1 MESRTTVWLTAIGVW
16 LCLMVS
22 RGTVAQETTIPHPGM
37 LRYPDVS
44 ATHIVFV
51 YANDLWLV
59 PKSGGLAVP
68 LANPPGQES
77 FPRFSPDG
85 KTVAFVGNYDGNRDI
100 YTVPVEGGIPYRV
113 THHPSFEWLSEWTP
127 DGNRL
132 IFSASNL
139 SGFGPGMKMYTTSV
153 KGGLPEKLPIP
164 YGVNGSLS
172 SDGVW
177 LAYTP
182 HSTDNATWKRYRGGM
197 ATDIWL
203 FNLRTKQ
210 SRRITDWE
218 GTDTLPMW
226 HGEKVYYLSDAGPE
240 HRLNIW
246 VYDTRTGKREQITRF
261 KDFDVKWP
269 SIGPGDRG
277 EGEIVFQQGSHLYL
291 LNLATR
297 KAQPVQV
304 QIPGARPT
312 LRPRAVD
319 ASRFIF
325 GWGISPTGKRAVVE
339 ARGDIWTL
347 PAKNGSPR
355 NLTRTSGV
363 AERDPAWS
371 PDGQWI
377 AYFSDATGEY
387 ELYIMQ
393 SDGKGEPK
401 RLTTDGACFRYN
413 PVWSPNSKFI
423 AFSDKTGALYI
434 YGMDSGR
441 VRLVD
446 KDPWAVAP
454 SPSWSSD
461 SQWIAYAKTGERSR
475 SSEIWL
481 YNVDTE
487 QKVQVT
493 SGMFNDSSPVF
504 DRKGDYLYFVSHRHF
519 RPFYEDLGTT
529 WIYAGTQVLLAVPL
543 RADMT
548 SPFLPKTDEE
558 KWGEKGKEQ
567 PKEGQPEKREE
578 KPAAP
583 AQPTDEVSGEWSGTV
598 SGSMIP
604 GGSLSIRAKLQL
616 QPNNTVTGTVESP
629 MGSASVNGTYNPNT
643 KELALVVT
651 LPDGTVLNLNAKIT
665 GNTLEGTVTAP
676 TGEKLQLRAE
686 KVGGAPAAPAQPA
699 KPEGAPPAKP
709 DGKVHIDVAGFE
721 ARAIQLPV
729 KPGRFGRLAVN
740 DRGQLIFVRMP
751 VAGSEEPPAIKLFDL
766 NDEKREE
773 KVVASGASSFDISA
787 DGKKLLVIR
796 GNAASIQDAAPG
808 ASGDAVVTSGMN
820 VMIDPRAEWKQIFT
834 DAWRI
839 QRDFFYDPNMHGVN
853 WKAMRD
859 HYMPMLEDCVS
870 REDVSF
876 VIGEMIAE
884 LNVGHA
890 YYMGGDTEQAPSVS
904 VGLLGCDFELHRG
917 AYRISKIYQGA
928 PWDSDARAPLSEPG
942 VKVKEG
948 DYLLA
953 VNGVPIDT
961 SKDPWAAFQ
970 GMADRVVTITVND
983 QPVID
988 SNAREVAVRLLSSDS
1003 NLRYRAWVE
1012 SKRAYVEQK
1021 TDGRVGYIYV
1031 PNTGTDGQNELVR
1044 QFFGQIGKDALIIDE
1059 RWNGGGQI
1067 PTRFI
1072 ELLNR
1077 PLTNYWARRDG
1088 NDWPWPPDA
1097 HFGPKC
1103 MLINGLA
1110 GSGGDAFPY
1119 YFRQAKLG
1127 KLIGT
1132 RTWGGLIGISG
1143 NPRLIDGG
1151 YTSAPTFAFY
1161 EKDGTWGI
1169 EGHGVEPDIE
1179 VIDDPALMV
1188 NGEDPQLDAA
1198 IQLMLDELKRNP
1210 YIPPKRP
1217 PYPDRRGMGI
1227 RAEDK

>member
-1 MESRTTVWLTAIGVW
+1 MRRTCAVWFVSVVVL
-16 LCLMVS
+16 LCLAARSSV
-22 RGTVAQETTIPHPGM
+22 GGQEVTVPHPGM

-59 PKSGGLAVP
+59 PKTGGLAVP

-77 FPRFSPDG
+77 FPKFSPDG

-113 THHPSFEWLSEWTP
+113 THHPASEWLSDWTP
-127 DGNRL
+127 DGKVL
-132 IFSASNL
+132 FSASNL
-139 SGFGPGMKMYTTSV
+139 SGFGPGMKMYVVSA

-172 SDGVW
+172 ADGVW

-210 SRRITDWE
+210 SKRITDWE
-218 GTDTLPMW
+218 GTDTQPMW

-246 VYDTRTGKREQITRF
+246 VYDTRTGKREQVTRF
-261 KDFDVKWP
+261 TDFDVKWP
-269 SIGPGDRG
+269 SIGPGEKG

-291 LNLATR
+291 LNLQTR
-297 KAQPVQV
+297 KAQSVQV

-319 ASRFIF
+319 VSRFIA

-363 AERDPAWS
+363 AERDPSWS

-387 ELYIMQ
+387 ELYIIQ
-393 SDGKGEPK
+393 SDGQGEPK

-434 YGMDSGR
+434 YSIDSGR

-446 KDPWAVAP
+446 KDPWAETL

-461 SQWIAYAKTGERSR
+461 SRWIAYARNHERSR
-475 SSEIWL
+475 TSSIWL

-487 QKVQVT
+487 ERVQVT

-504 DRKGDYLYFVSHRHF
+504 DRKGDYLYFVSSRNF

-543 RADMT
+543 RADIA
-548 SPFLPKTDEE
+548 SPYLPKSDEE
-558 KWGEKGKEQ
+558 KWGDKGKEQ
-567 PKEGQPEKREE
+567 PKEPQPERRE
-578 KPAAP
+578 PP
-583 AQPTDEVSGEWSGTV
+583 AQAPPAQQSDEVSGEWSGTV
-598 SGSMIP
+598 TGSMVP
-604 GGSLSIRAKLQL
+604 GGSISIRAKLRL
-616 QPNNTVTGTVESP
+616 QANQTVTGTVESP
-629 MGSASVNGTYNPNT
+629 MGTATVNGTYNPAT
-643 KELALVVT
+643 RELSLSIT
-651 LPDGTVLNLNAKIT
+651 LPDGTALTLNAKIT
-665 GNTLEGTVTAP
+665 GNTMEGTIVSPLGSLQFRAQKVSG
-676 TGEKLQLRAE
+676 GEAT
-686 KVGGAPAAPAQPA
+686 PASRE
-699 KPEGAPPAKP
+699 KPESTPAPKP
-709 DGKVHIDVAGFE
+709 DGKVNIDFAGFE

-740 DRGQLIFVRMP
+740 DRGQLIFVRLP

-766 NDEKREE
+766 TDEKREE
-773 KVVASGASSFDISA
+773 KMVASGASAFDISA
-787 DGKKLLVIR
+787 DGKKLLVVR
-796 GNAASIQDAAPG
+796 GNTATIQDAAPG
-808 ASGDAVVTSGMN
+808 ASGEAVVTAGMTA
-820 VMIDPRAEWKQIFT
+820 MINPREEWKQIFI

-859 HYMPMLEDCVS
+859 HYMSMLEDCVS

-890 YYMGGDTEQAPSVS
+890 YYYGGDTEQAPSVS

-917 AYRISKIYQGA
+917 AYRISRIYQGA
-928 PWDSDARAPLSEPG
+928 PWDSDARGPLSEPG

-970 GMADRVVTITVND
+970 GMADRVVTITVSEH
-983 QPVID
+983 PVLD
-988 SNAREVAVRLLSSDS
+988 SSAREVPVRLLGSDS

-1021 TDGRVGYIYV
+1021 TNGRVGYIYV

-1044 QFFGQIGKDALIIDE
+1044 QFFGQIGKEALIIDE

-1119 YFRQAKLG
+1119 YFRQAGLG

-1151 YTSAPTFAFY
+1151 YTSVPTFAFY

-1169 EGHGVEPDIE
+1169 EGHGVDPDIE

-1188 NGEDPQLDAA
+1188 DGGDPQLDAA
-1198 IQLMLDELKRNP
+1198 IRLMLEELERNP
-1210 YIPPKRP
+1210 YVPPRRP
-1217 PYPDRRGMGI
+1217 TYPNRSGMGI
-1227 RAEDK
+1227 RPEDK

>member
-1 MESRTTVWLTAIGVW
+1 
-16 LCLMVS
+16 
-22 RGTVAQETTIPHPGM
+22 
-37 LRYPDVS
+37 
-44 ATHIVFV
+44 
-51 YANDLWLV
+51 
-59 PKSGGLAVP
+59 
-68 LANPPGQES
+68 
-77 FPRFSPDG
+77 
-85 KTVAFVGNYDGNRDI
+85 
-100 YTVPVEGGIPYRV
+100 
-113 THHPSFEWLSEWTP
+113 
-127 DGNRL
+127 
-132 IFSASNL
+132 
-139 SGFGPGMKMYTTSV
+139 
-153 KGGLPEKLPIP
+153 
-164 YGVNGSLS
+164 
-172 SDGVW
+172 
-177 LAYTP
+177 
-182 HSTDNATWKRYRGGM
+182 
-197 ATDIWL
+197 
-203 FNLRTKQ
+203 
-210 SRRITDWE
+210 
-218 GTDTLPMW
+218 
-226 HGEKVYYLSDAGPE
+226 
-240 HRLNIW
+240 
-246 VYDTRTGKREQITRF
+246 
-261 KDFDVKWP
+261 
-269 SIGPGDRG
+269 
-277 EGEIVFQQGSHLYL
+277 
-291 LNLATR
+291 
-297 KAQPVQV
+297 
-304 QIPGARPT
+304 
-312 LRPRAVD
+312 
-319 ASRFIF
+319 
-325 GWGISPTGKRAVVE
+325 
-339 ARGDIWTL
+339 
-347 PAKNGSPR
+347 
-355 NLTRTSGV
+355 
-363 AERDPAWS
+363 
-371 PDGQWI
+371 
-377 AYFSDATGEY
+377 
-387 ELYIMQ
+387 
-393 SDGKGEPK
+393 
-401 RLTTDGACFRYN
+401 
-413 PVWSPNSKFI
+413 
-423 AFSDKTGALYI
+423 
-434 YGMDSGR
+434 
-441 VRLVD
+441 
-446 KDPWAVAP
+446 
-454 SPSWSSD
+454 
-461 SQWIAYAKTGERSR
+461 
-475 SSEIWL
+475 
-481 YNVDTE
+481 
-487 QKVQVT
+487 
-493 SGMFNDSSPVF
+493 
-504 DRKGDYLYFVSHRHF
+504 
-519 RPFYEDLGTT
+519 
-529 WIYAGTQVLLAVPL
+529 
-543 RADMT
+543 
-548 SPFLPKTDEE
+548 
-558 KWGEKGKEQ
+558 
-567 PKEGQPEKREE
+567 
-578 KPAAP
+578 
-583 AQPTDEVSGEWSGTV
+583 
-598 SGSMIP
+598 MIP

-665 GNTLEGTVTAP
+665 GNTLEGTVTVP
-676 TGEKLQLRAE
+676 TGERLQLKAE
-686 KVGGAPAAPAQPA
+686 KVGGAPAALAQPA

-709 DGKVHIDVAGFE
+709 DGKVHVDFAGFE

-773 KVVASGASSFDISA
+773 KLVAGGASAFDISA
-787 DGKKLLVIR
+787 DGKKLLVVR
-796 GNAASIQDAAPG
+796 GNTATIQDAAPG

-820 VMIDPRAEWKQIFT
+820 AMIDPRAEWKQIFI

-839 QRDFFYDPNMHGVN
+839 QRDFFYDPNMHGVD

-859 HYMPMLEDCVS
+859 HYVSMLEDCVS

-928 PWDSDARAPLSEPG
+928 PWDSDARGPLSEPG

-988 SNAREVAVRLLSSDS
+988 SNAREVAVRLLGSDS

-1021 TDGRVGYIYV
+1021 TNGRVGYIYV

-1151 YTSAPTFAFY
+1151 YTSVPTFAFY

-1169 EGHGVEPDIE
+1169 EGHGVDPDIE

-1188 NGEDPQLDAA
+1188 DGGDPQLDAA

-1210 YIPPKRP
+1210 YVPPKRP
-1217 PYPDRRGMGI
+1217 SYPDRRGMGI
-1227 RAEDK
+1227 RPEDK

>member
-1 MESRTTVWLTAIGVW
+1 MKSGFKARL
-16 LCLMVS
+16 VS
-22 RGTVAQETTIPHPGM
+22 FGMLFCMATRWGAAVQEATIPHPGM

-51 YANDLWLV
+51 YANDPWVV
-59 PKSGGLAVP
+59 PRTGGLAVP
-68 LANPPGQES
+68 LASPPGQET
-77 FPRFSPDG
+77 FPKFSPDG
-85 KTVAFVGNYDGNRDI
+85 KTIAFVGNYDGNRDI
-100 YTVPVEGGIPYRV
+100 YTVPLEGGIPYRV
-113 THHPSFEWLSEWTP
+113 THHPAGEWLSEWTP
-127 DGNRL
+127 DGKL
-132 IFSASNL
+132 IFSASNMT
-139 SGFGPGMKMYTTSV
+139 GFGPGMKMYVVSA

-164 YGVNGSLS
+164 YGVNGSIS
-172 SDGVW
+172 ADGAW

-182 HSTDNATWKRYRGGM
+182 HSTDFATWKRYRGGM

-203 FNLRTKQ
+203 FNLRTHK
-210 SRRITDWE
+210 SKRMTDWE

-226 HGEKVYYLSDAGPE
+226 HGDKVYYLSDAGPE

-261 KDFDVKWP
+261 TDFDVKWP
-269 SIGPGDRG
+269 SIGPGEKG

-291 LNLATR
+291 LNLQTR
-297 KAQPVQV
+297 KAQPVRV

-319 ASRFIF
+319 VSRFIM

-363 AERDPAWS
+363 AERDPSWS

-387 ELYIMQ
+387 ELYVVQ

-401 RLTTDGACFRYN
+401 QLTRDGACFRYN
-413 PVWSPNSKFI
+413 PTWSPNSKYI
-423 AFSDKTGALYI
+423 AFGDETGALYI
-434 YGMDSGR
+434 YGMDSGM

-446 KDPWAVAP
+446 KDPWAEAP
-454 SPSWSSD
+454 NPSWSPD
-461 SQWIAYAKTGERSR
+461 SRWIAYARNDERTR
-475 SSEIWL
+475 NSSIWL
-481 YNVDTE
+481 YNVETDEKTR
-487 QKVQVT
+487 VT
-493 SGMFNDSSPVF
+493 SGMFNDISLVF
-504 DRKGDYLYFVSHRHF
+504 DRKGEYLYFVSHRHF
-519 RPFYEDLGTT
+519 RPIYEDLGTT
-529 WIYAGTQVLLAVPL
+529 WIYTGTQVLLAVPL
-543 RADMT
+543 RQDIA
-548 SPFLPKTDEE
+548 SPYLPKTDEE

-567 PKEGQPEKREE
+567 QPEKREAS
-578 KPAAP
+578 PAPPP
-583 AQPTDEVSGEWSGTV
+583 AQPAAVDEVSGEWSGTV
-598 SGSMIP
+598 TGSVVP
-604 GGSLSIRAKLQL
+604 GGSLSIRARLKLEA
-616 QPNNTVTGTVESP
+616 NNTVTGTVESP
-629 MGSASVNGTYNPNT
+629 MGSASVSGTYNPST
-643 KELALVVT
+643 KELALSVT
-651 LPDGTVLNLNAKIT
+651 LPDGTVLSLNAKIT
-665 GNTLEGTVTAP
+665 DNTLVGTVRVP
-676 TGEKLQLRAE
+676 TGETLELRAE
-686 KVGGAPAAPAQPA
+686 RVGGAPSAPVQLTKSESAPAP
-699 KPEGAPPAKP
+699 KPEQ
-709 DGKVHIDVAGFE
+709 KVNIDTDGFE

-740 DRGQLIFVRMP
+740 DKGQLIFVRMP
-751 VAGSEEPPAIKLFDL
+751 VGGSEEPPAIKLFDIT
-766 NDEKREE
+766 DEKREE
-773 KVVASGASSFDISA
+773 KTVASGASAFDISA

-796 GNAASIQDAAPG
+796 GGSASIQDAAPG
-808 ASGDAVVTSGMN
+808 ATGEPVVTAGMTTE
-820 VMIDPRAEWKQIFT
+820 VDPRAEWRQIFT

-839 QRDFFYDPNMHGVN
+839 QRDFFYDPNMHGVD
-853 WKAMRD
+853 WKAMRE
-859 HYMPMLEDCVS
+859 HYAQMLEDCVS

-890 YYMGGDTEQAPSVS
+890 YYSGGDTEQAPSTT

-928 PWDSDARAPLSEPG
+928 PWDSDARGPLSQPG

-961 SKDPWAAFQ
+961 RKDPWAAFQ
-970 GMADRVVTITVND
+970 GMADRVVTITVSD
-983 QPVID
+983 KPYID
-988 SNAREVAVRLLSSDS
+988 DTARDVPVRLLGSDS

-1021 TDGRVGYIYV
+1021 TGGRVGYIYV

-1044 QFFGQIGKDALIIDE
+1044 QFIGQIGKDALIIDE

-1097 HFGPKC
+1097 HYGPKS

-1132 RTWGGLIGISG
+1132 RTWGGLVGISG

-1169 EGHGVEPDIE
+1169 EGHGVDPDIE

-1198 IQLMLDELKRNP
+1198 IQLMLDEIKRDP
-1210 YIPPKRP
+1210 YIPPRRP
-1217 PYPDRRGMGI
+1217 PYPNRKGMGI
-1227 RAEDK
+1227 RPEDK

>member
-1 MESRTTVWLTAIGVW
+1 MKSRTIVWLTAIGVW
-16 LCLMVS
+16 LCLTVS
-22 RGTVAQETTIPHPGM
+22 RGAVAQETTTPHPGM

-113 THHPSFEWLSEWTP
+113 THHPTFEWLSEWTP

-139 SGFGPGMKMYTTSV
+139 SGFGPGMKMYTVSA

-203 FNLRTKQ
+203 FNLRTKR
-210 SRRITDWE
+210 SKRITDWE

-261 KDFDVKWP
+261 TDFDVKWP

-319 ASRFIF
+319 VSRFIS

-387 ELYIMQ
+387 ELYITQ

-446 KDPWAVAP
+446 KDPWAEPP
-454 SPSWSSD
+454 SPTWSSD
-461 SQWIAYAKTGERSR
+461 SQWIAYAKTGDRSR

-487 QKVQVT
+487 QRVQVT
-493 SGMFNDSSPVF
+493 SAMFNDISPVF

-558 KWGEKGKEQ
+558 KWGEKGKERQ
-567 PKEGQPEKREE
+567 KEGQPEKREE
-578 KPAAP
+578 KPATP
-583 AQPTDEVSGEWSGTV
+583 TQPTDEVSGEWSGTV

-665 GNTLEGTVTAP
+665 GNTLEGTVTVP
-676 TGEKLQLRAE
+676 TGERLQLKAE
-686 KVGGAPAAPAQPA
+686 KVGGAPAALAQPA

-709 DGKVHIDVAGFE
+709 DGKVHVDFAGFE

-773 KVVASGASSFDISA
+773 KLVAGGASAFDISA
-787 DGKKLLVIR
+787 DGKKLLVVR
-796 GNAASIQDAAPG
+796 GNTATIQDAAPG

-820 VMIDPRAEWKQIFT
+820 AMIDPRAEWKQIFI

-839 QRDFFYDPNMHGVN
+839 QRDFFYDPNMHGVD
-853 WKAMRD
+853 WKGMRD
-859 HYMPMLEDCVS
+859 HYVSMLEDCVS

-928 PWDSDARAPLSEPG
+928 PWDSDARGPLSEPG

-953 VNGVPIDT
+953 VNGVSIDT

-988 SNAREVAVRLLSSDS
+988 SNAREVAVRLLGSDS

-1021 TDGRVGYIYV
+1021 TNGRVGYIYV

-1151 YTSAPTFAFY
+1151 YTSVPTFAFY

-1169 EGHGVEPDIE
+1169 EGHGVDPDIE

-1188 NGEDPQLDAA
+1188 DGGDPQLDAA

-1210 YIPPKRP
+1210 YVPPKRP

-1227 RAEDK
+1227 RPEDK